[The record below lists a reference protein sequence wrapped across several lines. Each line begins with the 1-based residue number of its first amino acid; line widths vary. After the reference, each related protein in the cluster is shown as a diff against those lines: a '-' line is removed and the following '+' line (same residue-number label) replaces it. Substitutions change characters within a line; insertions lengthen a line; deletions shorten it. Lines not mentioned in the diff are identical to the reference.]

1 MATARDLKGRVFFF
15 FIATARHLKGRVFFS
30 ITICYTNKQ
39 ECITVTEVDHMGG
52 YFNIRSN
59 IAQIVL
65 IFILL
70 PFLAII
76 FSVAFKNPP
85 TAFAD
90 FLMNLIGQIP
100 VCDIWVDILYKSA
113 SGLTQAKFIDMIP
126 EAMMRAVPET
136 MLLTVCVHATNLF
149 SLKILRQHGLPIFST
164 MAGIILA
171 TFLAS
176 TAGLIE
182 NLIAELG
189 VLVIMSI
196 GIMLMFKA
204 VLGSQGYSVFGIK
217 RVIYIIIDGLLAVIA
232 CAYVGMLLIVFLG
245 AYSSP
250 GKALGS
256 FFIISGLTMF
266 AAILRYFASAGEDE
280 DV

>member
-1 MATARDLKGRVFFF
+1 
-15 FIATARHLKGRVFFS
+15 
-30 ITICYTNKQ
+30 
-39 ECITVTEVDHMGG
+39 MGG
-52 YFNIRSN
+52 YYNIRSN
-59 IAQIVL
+59 IAQIIL
-65 IFILL
+65 IFILF

-76 FSVAFKNPP
+76 FSVVFKNAP

-100 VCDIWVDILYKSA
+100 VCDIWVDILYQSA

-126 EAMMRAVPET
+126 VAMMRAVPET
-136 MLLTVCVHATNLF
+136 MLLTVCVHAANQF
-149 SLKILRQHGLPIFST
+149 SLKVLRQHGLPIFST
-164 MAGIILA
+164 FAGIILA

-176 TAGLIE
+176 AAGLIE

-204 VLGSQGYSVFGIK
+204 VLGSQGYAVFGFK
-217 RVIYIIIDGLLAVIA
+217 RVLYIFLDGVLAVIA
-232 CAYVGMLLIVFLG
+232 CAYASMLLIVFLG
-245 AYSSP
+245 YYSNVREAV
-250 GKALGS
+250 GRFL
-256 FFIISGLTMF
+256 IISGLTML
-266 AAILRYFASAGEDE
+266 AAILRYLASFGEDE